1 MKQFRINIERDDI
14 NDVDIIEALSSIDSR
29 FRVFDNSAEWIEKN
43 VKIPGTDERTAL
55 MCSRCGILNFGM
67 TRDDYCRH
75 CGARMEWKDE

>member
-43 VKIPGTDERTAL
+43 IKIIPKT
-55 MCSRCGILNFGM
+55 
-67 TRDDYCRH
+67 
-75 CGARMEWKDE
+75 